1 MANST
6 VPAGRAPAADKY
18 ARQRVRGIFIL
29 VFGLALSVLGLFLA
43 PWGLIGLSAV
53 NGIDVSQA
61 ISSNDSQLS
70 VLTSLYLGT
79 LMIYLPFFLAAGAVL
94 LAVLHGRLI
103 ALRVA
108 LAAVCV
114 GSALM
119 HALTVR
125 DAFGGTAGYGSW
137 MVGGG
142 YLVIGYG
149 CVVVMRA
156 SLGAS
161 PSM

>member
-1 MANST
+1 M
-6 VPAGRAPAADKY
+6 
-18 ARQRVRGIFIL
+18 
-29 VFGLALSVLGLFLA
+29 
-43 PWGLIGLSAV
+43 

-61 ISSNDSQLS
+61 ISANTAEISA
-70 VLTSLYLGT
+70 LTGLYLGT
-79 LMIYLPFFLAAGAVL
+79 LMIYLPFFLAAIAVF
-94 LAVLHGRLI
+94 LAVRRGRLI
-103 ALRVA
+103 ASRVA

-137 MVGGG
+137 MVGAG

-156 SLGAS
+156 AIGSS
-161 PSM
+161 PSL